1 MEYRRFENTIVLRL
15 DPEEEVCE
23 KLTEV
28 AAKEEIQ
35 LATISG
41 LGAVKEL
48 TTGVFDTVTKEYH
61 ANQFEGALEIV
72 SLTGTLTRKE
82 GKVYLHAHLSAGDS
96 KGNVYGGHLNR
107 AVVSATA
114 EIILQVIPG
123 SVGRKFSDSVGLNL
137 FEF

>member
-1 MEYRRFENTIVLRL
+1 M
-15 DPEEEVCE
+15 
-23 KLTEV
+23 
-28 AAKEEIQ
+28 
-35 LATISG
+35 
-41 LGAVKEL
+41 
-48 TTGVFDTVTKEYH
+48 
-61 ANQFEGALEIV
+61 EIV

-82 GKVYLHAHLSAGDS
+82 GKVYLHAHLSARDS

-114 EIILQVIPG
+114 EIIIQVIPG